1 MQPHHDIML
10 CQPGP
15 GGSCAACCGLYNW
28 GDHSRPAITAIVDL
42 QTRLFQDCRSAADF
56 PALRRERDRRVENTK
71 LFETIYNCEFA
82 GYIDPAHQRVGC
94 MLHPAVCGDEHLRDF
109 CFYGTEICNSHFCP
123 GFSCLSLAE
132 QTAVVE
138 NVHDWYLYGLVIT
151 DIDLVKEF
159 FRLAENRLGES
170 VKPARLRAPDL
181 QAPLRDYFALKEHWP
196 CKARTGRL
204 GKYYF
209 SRSEYNIAR
218 IAYAEKWGVPV
229 SPWDRVLVSLE
240 SELDTEADLRAAE
253 GVLDSILDRFV
264 HAYSAAAST
273 AAQVTGGS

>member
-1 MQPHHDIML
+1 MPYHDIML
-10 CQPGP
+10 CQPGS

-28 GDHSRPAITAIVDL
+28 ADHSRRAITAIVDL
-42 QTRLFQDCRSAADF
+42 QTRLFQDCRSAAAF
-56 PALRRERDRRVENTK
+56 PALRRERDRLVDNTQ

-82 GYIDPAHQRVGC
+82 GYIDTDHQRVGC
-94 MLHPAVCGDEHLRDF
+94 MLHPAVCGDDHLRDH

-123 GFSCLSLAE
+123 GFSCLNIAE

-159 FRLAENRLGES
+159 FRQVENTLGES
-170 VKPARLRAPDL
+170 VKPVRLSAPNL
-181 QAPLRDYFALKEHWP
+181 QSALRDYFALKEHWP
-196 CKARTGRL
+196 YKAHTGRL

-218 IAYAEKWGVPV
+218 IAYAEKWGVPA
-229 SPWDRVLVSLE
+229 SPWDKVLVSLE
-240 SELDTEADLRAAE
+240 SELDTEHDLREAE
-253 GVLDSILDRFV
+253 AVLNSILGRFV
-264 HAYSAAAST
+264 QAYT
-273 AAQVTGGS
+273 AADTTSVQITGGS